1 MAKVERVNI
10 PKALESLGGFAH
22 RHELVGI
29 GCWPAMID
37 LSLYYRKIL
46 RVRQGQYTAVGTPLA
61 VLRALRVGGRLAR
74 VSARAYYEQ
83 GDGSATSGSGVGDH
97 TGGDPLHVLVK
108 HGASR
113 LGIRVREPVVVHWT
127 RREVEGTRLVVS
139 ERAARAQAAS
149 CRAAPGERRR

>member
-1 MAKVERVNI
+1 VNI

-22 RHELVGI
+22 RHELVGM

-46 RVRQGQYTAVGTPLA
+46 RVRQGQYASVGTPPA
-61 VLRALRVGGRLAR
+61 VLRALRIGGRLAC
-74 VSARAYYEQ
+74 VSALAYYER
-83 GDGSATSGSGVGDH
+83 SGE
-97 TGGDPLHVLVK
+97 GDPLHVLVR

-113 LGIRVREPVVVHWT
+113 LGIRAGEAVVVHWT

-139 ERAARAQAAS
+139 ERAARTQAAW
-149 CRAAPGERRR
+149 CRVAGR